1 MLWIALR
8 AWPEAGPV
16 DAGSVQ
22 ALGCHALRC
31 TPRVSLAPAAVLME
45 VSASLRLFG
54 GLAPMLAQL
63 RQQILSTGM
72 VEAVTL
78 QAAPGQTALQ
88 ALARLQLGLPWRESA
103 RIPIGKLPL
112 ACLGAAG
119 PYLPVLERLGCRQWQ
134 DLRALPRGGVARR
147 FGQGLLDALD
157 QAYGDRPD
165 ICDWLQ
171 LPEVFEDRLQWPDG
185 VEHAQ
190 ALVFAA
196 RRLLQ
201 RLQAWLLARSQGV
214 LGLELQ
220 WQIDARRGS
229 SAPALLLL
237 RLSEP
242 TQDMAHVLRLLAER
256 LAGLRLSAPVQ
267 ALVLRTVETAALRLE
282 SQSLLPDE
290 QRRGESLVQL
300 LERLGQRL
308 GGAQVQ
314 RWQPCDRHVPERM
327 QQWLPALAVDSVAGL
342 GGLAPHRREGAA
354 PTGSHTVPHTGPP
367 TRSPARSRA
376 ISNPEPLADSTAS
389 LKAGSKAG
397 GVGQG
402 LGSAPTPTLPQRGR
416 EKKARSEFAPP
427 GGGLGWGEGDL
438 LPTWLLPQPQPLRLQ
453 GERPCYEGPLALLV
467 GPQRLESSAWMA
479 LSQAVKPQPA
489 EAAVMRD
496 YFIARSPQAGLLWI
510 YRERRADAE
519 RSWFLHGIF
528 A

>member
-8 AWPEAGPV
+8 AWPEAGPL

-22 ALGCHALRC
+22 ALACHALRC

-54 GLAPMLAQL
+54 GLGPLLAQL
-63 RQQILSTGM
+63 RQQVLSSGM
-72 VEAVTL
+72 VEALAL

-103 RIPIGKLPL
+103 RLPVGQLPL
-112 ACLGAAG
+112 ACLGAALAH
-119 PYLPVLERLGCRQWQ
+119 LPVLERLGCRRWQ

-165 ICDWLQ
+165 RCDWLQ

-214 LGLELQ
+214 LALELQ
-220 WQIDARRGS
+220 WQMDARRGS
-229 SAPALLLL
+229 AAPALLLL

-256 LAGLRLSAPVQ
+256 LAGLRLRAPVQ
-267 ALVLRTVETAALRLE
+267 ALVLRTVETAAVRLE

-308 GGAQVQ
+308 GRAQVQ

-327 QQWLPALAVDSVAGL
+327 QQWLPALAVDSAAGL
-342 GGLAPHRREGAA
+342 RD
-354 PTGSHTVPHTGPP
+354 V
-367 TRSPARSRA
+367 
-376 ISNPEPLADSTAS
+376 
-389 LKAGSKAG
+389 
-397 GVGQG
+397 
-402 LGSAPTPTLPQRGR
+402 PTPTLPQRGR
-416 EKKARSEFAPP
+416 KKEAGSTPSPFWQ
-427 GGGLGWGEGDL
+427 GSGQGDL
-438 LPTWLLPQPQPLRLQ
+438 LPTWLLPQPQPLPVQ
-453 GERPCYEGPLALLV
+453 GERPCHHGPLTLLV
-467 GPQRLESSAWMA
+467 GPQRLEISGWAA
-479 LSQAVKPQPA
+479 LADGQGAVPA
-489 EAAVMRD
+489 DGFVMRD
-496 YFIARSPQAGLLWI
+496 YFIARSSQAGLLWI
-510 YRERRADAE
+510 YRERQPRLGVA
-519 RSWFLHGIF
+519 WFLHGIF

>member
-354 PTGSHTVPHTGPP
+354 PA
-367 TRSPARSRA
+367 RSPARSRA
-376 ISNPEPLADSTAS
+376 IAAPQALAVSTAD
-389 LKAGSKAG
+389 LKEGSAAGDG
-397 GVGQG
+397 DQ
-402 LGSAPTPTLPQRGR
+402 LLRHAPTPSLPQRGR
-416 EKKARSEFAPP
+416 EKKARPDFAPL

-453 GERPCYEGPLALLV
+453 GDRPCHLGPLTLLV

-479 LSQAVKPQPA
+479 LTNGQAGQPQPA
-489 EAAVMRD
+489 QDSVMRD
-496 YFIARSPQAGLLWI
+496 YFIARSAQAGLLWI
-510 YRERRADAE
+510 YRERRADATQ
-519 RSWFLHGIF
+519 SWFLHGIF

>member
-16 DAGSVQ
+16 DAGSLQ
-22 ALGCHALRC
+22 ALACHALRC

-45 VSASLRLFG
+45 VSSSLRLFG
-54 GLAPMLAQL
+54 GLGPMLAQL
-63 RQQILSTGM
+63 RQQILASGM
-72 VEAVTL
+72 VEAVAL

-88 ALARLQLGLPWRESA
+88 ALARLQLDLPWRESA

-112 ACLGAAG
+112 ACLSAAE

-134 DLRALPRGGVARR
+134 DLRALPRDGVARR

-165 ICDWLQ
+165 RCDWLQ
-171 LPEVFEDRLQWPDG
+171 LPEVFEDRLQWPSG

-190 ALVFAA
+190 ALLFAA

-229 SAPALLLL
+229 SAPALLPL

-267 ALVLRTVETAALRLE
+267 ALVLRTLETAAVRLE

-300 LERLGQRL
+300 VERLGQRL
-308 GGAQVQ
+308 GSAQVQ
-314 RWQPCDRHVPERM
+314 RWQACDRHVPECM
-327 QQWLPALAVDSVAGL
+327 QQWLPALAVDAVAGL

-354 PTGSHTVPHTGPP
+354 PTRSSARTQAIAATG
-367 TRSPARSRA
+367 SRA
-376 ISNPEPLADSTAS
+376 ASRADMKAS
-389 LKAGSKAG
+389 SSAG
-397 GVGQG
+397 GWGQ
-402 LGSAPTPTLPQRGR
+402 
-416 EKKARSEFAPP
+416 
-427 GGGLGWGEGDL
+427 GDL

-453 GERPCYEGPLALLV
+453 GERPCYGGPLALLV

-479 LSQAVKPQPA
+479 LAQAMQPQPA

-496 YFIARSPQAGLLWI
+496 YFIARSAQAGLLWI
-510 YRERRADAE
+510 YRERRPDAAL
-519 RSWFLHGIF
+519 SWFLHGIF

>member
-8 AWPEAGPV
+8 AWPEVGPV

-22 ALGCHALRC
+22 ALACHALRC

-54 GLAPMLAQL
+54 GLGPMLAQL

-72 VEAVTL
+72 VEAVAL

-88 ALARLQLGLPWRESA
+88 ALARLQLGLPWRESV
-103 RIPIGKLPL
+103 RIPIGSLPL
-112 ACLGAAG
+112 ACLSVAE
-119 PYLPVLERLGCRQWQ
+119 PYLPVLERLGCRKWQ

-147 FGQGLLDALD
+147 FGQDLLDALD

-165 ICDWLQ
+165 SCDWLQ

-214 LGLELQ
+214 LALELQ
-220 WQIDARRGS
+220 WQIDARRSS
-229 SAPALLLL
+229 SAPALLPL

-267 ALVLRTVETAALRLE
+267 ALVLRTLETAALRLE

-308 GGAQVQ
+308 GDAQVQ

-327 QQWLPALAVDSVAGL
+327 QQWLPAVAADSVAL
-342 GGLAPHRREGAA
+342 GGLAPREGAA
-354 PTGSHTVPHTGPP
+354 PTGARTGPHTGPP

-416 EKKARSEFAPP
+416 EKKARSDFAPP
-427 GGGLGWGEGDL
+427 GGGVGWGQGDL

-479 LSQAVKPQPA
+479 VQPQPA
-489 EAAVMRD
+489 EAAAMRD

-510 YRERRADAE
+510 YRERRPDAE
-519 RSWFLHGIF
+519 LSWFLHGIF

>member
-8 AWPEAGPV
+8 AWSEAGPV

-22 ALGCHALRC
+22 ALACHALRC

-45 VSASLRLFG
+45 VSTSLRLFG
-54 GLAPMLAQL
+54 GLAPLLAQL
-63 RQQILSTGM
+63 RQQVLAAGM
-72 VEAVTL
+72 VEAVAL

-103 RIPIGKLPL
+103 RVAVGQLPL
-112 ACLGAAG
+112 ACLSAAG
-119 PYLPVLERLGCRQWQ
+119 PHLPVLERLGCRQWQ
-134 DLRALPRGGVARR
+134 DLRALPRDGVARR

-157 QAYGDRPD
+157 MAYGDRPENHT
-165 ICDWLQ
+165 WLQ
-171 LPEVFEDRLQWPDG
+171 LPEVFEDRLQWPSG

-190 ALVFAA
+190 ALLFAA

-214 LGLELQ
+214 LALQLQ

-229 SAPALLLL
+229 TAPAVLLL

-267 ALVLRTVETAALRLE
+267 ALVLRTVETVPVRLE

-290 QRRGESLVQL
+290 QRRGESLVHL
-300 LERLGQRL
+300 LERLGERL
-308 GGAQVQ
+308 GSAQVQ
-314 RWQPCDRHVPERM
+314 RWQPCDRHVPECM
-327 QQWLPALAVDSVAGL
+327 QQWLPALAVS
-342 GGLAPHRREGAA
+342 
-354 PTGSHTVPHTGPP
+354 
-367 TRSPARSRA
+367 
-376 ISNPEPLADSTAS
+376 
-389 LKAGSKAG
+389 
-397 GVGQG
+397 
-402 LGSAPTPTLPQRGR
+402 SAPTPSLPQRGR
-416 EKKARSEFAPP
+416 EKKARPDFAPP

-453 GERPCYEGPLALLV
+453 GDRPCHLGPLTLLV

-479 LSQAVKPQPA
+479 LTSGQAGQPQPA
-489 EAAVMRD
+489 EDSVMRD
-496 YFIARSPQAGLLWI
+496 YFIARSAQAGLLWI
-510 YRERRADAE
+510 YRERRADATL
-519 RSWFLHGIF
+519 SWFLHGIF